1 MNPLVS
7 PKYMS
12 QDIPQWIDSLGSVD
26 TLISIPMFLVG
37 GAPDPTSPA
46 TVTTSRT
53 ATAVAWAALASGG
66 ILLAYLMWYGRG
78 YRGR

>member
-12 QDIPQWIDSLGSVD
+12 QDIPQWIDSLGTAD

-46 TVTTSRT
+46 NVQLSRT
-53 ATAVAWAALASGG
+53 TTWTACIALLGG
-66 ILLAYLMWYGRG
+66 SLLLYTLWRS
-78 YRGR
+78 R